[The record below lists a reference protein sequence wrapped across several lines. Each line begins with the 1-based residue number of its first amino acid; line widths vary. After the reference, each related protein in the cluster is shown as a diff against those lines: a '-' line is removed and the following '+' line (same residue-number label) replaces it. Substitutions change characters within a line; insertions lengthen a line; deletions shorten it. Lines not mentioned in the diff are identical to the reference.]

1 MINPSIEKLLLAQ
14 LNKMSSEQQQ
24 QVLDFAQFLAKRKPV
39 VMPGKALRSLAG
51 TISHEDAKI
60 MLEASEEGWGQ
71 ADLKAWCNE

>member
-24 QVLDFAQFLAKRKPV
+24 QVLDFAQFLAMKKPV
-39 VMPGKALRSLAG
+39 GVPGKELLSLAG

-60 MLEASEEGWGQ
+60 MREASEENWGQ
-71 ADLKAWCNE
+71 ADLKAWSE